1 MMKKKINTRKRRRN
15 IIIFRMVGW
24 LLILLSIIIAIPN
37 IVESFSLGS
46 LTVAMILIV
55 LNNIISIL
63 GIFIGLLLLVI
74 AGVLSD
80 SL

>member
-1 MMKKKINTRKRRRN
+1 MKKKIDTRKRRRN

-55 LNNIISIL
+55 LNNIISII

>member
-1 MMKKKINTRKRRRN
+1 MKKKIDTRKRRRN

-24 LLILLSIIIAIPN
+24 LLILLSILIAIPN
-37 IVESFSLGS
+37 IIESFSLGS

-80 SL
+80 LL

>member
-1 MMKKKINTRKRRRN
+1 MKKKINTRKRRRN

-24 LLILLSIIIAIPN
+24 LLILLSILIAIPN

-74 AGVLSD
+74 AEVLSD

>member
-1 MMKKKINTRKRRRN
+1 
-15 IIIFRMVGW
+15 MVGW

-63 GIFIGLLLLVI
+63 VIFIGLLLLVI
-74 AGVLSD
+74 AGILSD

>member
-24 LLILLSIIIAIPN
+24 LLILLSILIAIPN

-74 AGVLSD
+74 AEVLSD

>member
-1 MMKKKINTRKRRRN
+1 MKKKINTRKRRRN

-74 AGVLSD
+74 AEVLSD

>member
-1 MMKKKINTRKRRRN
+1 MKKKINTRKRRRN

-55 LNNIISIL
+55 LNNIISML
-63 GIFIGLLLLVI
+63 GIFIVLLLLVI

>member
-1 MMKKKINTRKRRRN
+1 MKKKIDTRKRRRN

-46 LTVAMILIV
+46 LTVTMILIV

-74 AGVLSD
+74 AEVLSD

>member
-1 MMKKKINTRKRRRN
+1 MKKKIDTRKRRRN

-80 SL
+80 LL

>member
-1 MMKKKINTRKRRRN
+1 MKKKIDTRKRRRN

-24 LLILLSIIIAIPN
+24 LLILLSILIAIPN
-37 IVESFSLGS
+37 IIESFSLGS

>member
-1 MMKKKINTRKRRRN
+1 MKKKIDTRKRRRN
-15 IIIFRMVGW
+15 IIIFRMIGW
-24 LLILLSIIIAIPN
+24 LLISLSILIAIPN

-74 AGVLSD
+74 AEVLSD

>member
-1 MMKKKINTRKRRRN
+1 MKKKIDTRKRRRN

-24 LLILLSIIIAIPN
+24 LLISLSILIAIPN

-55 LNNIISIL
+55 LNNIISII

-74 AGVLSD
+74 AEVLSD

>member
-1 MMKKKINTRKRRRN
+1 MKKKINTRKRRRN

>member
-1 MMKKKINTRKRRRN
+1 
-15 IIIFRMVGW
+15 MVGW

>member
-1 MMKKKINTRKRRRN
+1 MKKKIDTRKRRRN
-15 IIIFRMVGW
+15 IIIFRMIGW
-24 LLILLSIIIAIPN
+24 LLISLSILIAIPN
-37 IVESFSLGS
+37 IVESFSLVS

-55 LNNIISIL
+55 LNNIISII

-74 AGVLSD
+74 AEVLSD

>member
-1 MMKKKINTRKRRRN
+1 MKKKIDTRKRRRN

>member
-1 MMKKKINTRKRRRN
+1 
-15 IIIFRMVGW
+15 MVGW

-55 LNNIISIL
+55 LNNIISII